1 MRQSRSNNIT
11 ICFYPFFKCCS
22 WVMAFLKVSEGLS
35 EYIWFKLWFTS
46 QMLQVNQVASETE
59 FTQKMPQRLKIHL
72 WNSNI
77 CIIRISSFVFC
88 IGCFKQKLRWQ
99 SRTMWNMISVFMTVK
114 LFVLGGKGISWRAN
128 FRRKGNFS
136 SKFHRW
142 KKKHHKRHNDEIVNN
157 CKLFGNLGILI
168 NYLAHWLLPHN
179 S

>member
-1 MRQSRSNNIT
+1 
-11 ICFYPFFKCCS
+11 
-22 WVMAFLKVSEGLS
+22 
-35 EYIWFKLWFTS
+35 
-46 QMLQVNQVASETE
+46 MLQVNQVASETE